1 MVNAEFFMYI
11 PDFQIR
17 NTYEKLIN
25 KEMWLEARIIVK
37 NLMIA
42 FPETKRYKSVLK
54 LLNSKIN

>member
-11 PDFQIR
+11 PDSQIR
-17 NTYEKLIN
+17 NTYKKLIN

-42 FPETKRYKSVLK
+42 FPETKKYKSVLK